1 LQQQPVT
8 TVRDRISRNYSI
20 SHNTPSTAI
29 TMAKIERR
37 QSGAVVAVSNNNIDI
52 NSLIAGSNKNLTSL
66 AGRPREIN
74 SSVLN
79 V

>member
-1 LQQQPVT
+1 
-8 TVRDRISRNYSI
+8 
-20 SHNTPSTAI
+20 
-29 TMAKIERR
+29 MAKIERR